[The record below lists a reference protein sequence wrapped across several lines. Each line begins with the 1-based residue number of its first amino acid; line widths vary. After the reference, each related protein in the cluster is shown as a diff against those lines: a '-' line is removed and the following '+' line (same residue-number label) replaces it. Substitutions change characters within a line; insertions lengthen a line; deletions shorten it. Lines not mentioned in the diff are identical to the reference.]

1 MKQHHWKNPLLSM
14 LASSAMCAILSFN
27 QPTLR
32 SFESDELAYQSA
44 SSKVAQ
50 LQVEHEVS
58 QQVKLQLEIAL
69 TMELFEEHQELS
81 ELRNHQQG
89 VVIKQ
94 RAEKQKCNQ
103 ESVRSVRIKHT
114 MPLVRNTHSI

>member
-1 MKQHHWKNPLLSM
+1 M

-50 LQVEHEVS
+50 LKVEHEVS
-58 QQVKLQLEIAL
+58 QQVKHQLEMAL
-69 TMELFEEHQELS
+69 TMELFSEHQELS
-81 ELRNHQQG
+81 ELRNHQQR
-89 VVIKQ
+89 VVTKQ